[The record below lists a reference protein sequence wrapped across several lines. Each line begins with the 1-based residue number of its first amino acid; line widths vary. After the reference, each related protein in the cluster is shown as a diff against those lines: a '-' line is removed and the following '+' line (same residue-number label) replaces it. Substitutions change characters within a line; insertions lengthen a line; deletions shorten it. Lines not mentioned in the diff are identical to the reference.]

1 MKCHSDAKHRA
12 SLKAKGAGLFKCQGI
27 CKNDRKCTRTIRTGE
42 YCWQH
47 QSKEEDKEEDKK
59 SGAPPQLG
67 RCAICLD
74 DVTTK
79 KDAGLVCGH
88 SFHLSCVKQLRNN
101 LCPICRRELK
111 SKKLKSIDSKR
122 ITQRKEKDRIER
134 ESTLGS
140 ISGDRLMTTNTF
152 IIFVRNN
159 PELLL
164 ILSENRNNSEILRE
178 RAARI
183 YSAIMG
189 GLSR

>member
-1 MKCHSDAKHRA
+1 MKCR
-12 SLKAKGAGLFKCQGI
+12 GI
-27 CKNDRKCTRTIRTGE
+27 CKNDHKCKRTIRTGE

-47 QSKEEDKEEDKK
+47 QHQKKEEDKK
-59 SGAPPQLG
+59 SKTTIHLD

-88 SFHLSCVKQLRNN
+88 SFHLICVKQLRNN
-101 LCPICRRELK
+101 LCPICRRKLK

-122 ITQRKEKDRIER
+122 IIQRKEKDRIER

-140 ISGDRLMTTNTF
+140 IPGDRPMTTDAF

-159 PELLL
+159 LELLL
-164 ILSENRNNSEILRE
+164 ILSENSNNSEIIGE

-183 YSAIMG
+183 YSAIMEG
-189 GLSR
+189 SSR